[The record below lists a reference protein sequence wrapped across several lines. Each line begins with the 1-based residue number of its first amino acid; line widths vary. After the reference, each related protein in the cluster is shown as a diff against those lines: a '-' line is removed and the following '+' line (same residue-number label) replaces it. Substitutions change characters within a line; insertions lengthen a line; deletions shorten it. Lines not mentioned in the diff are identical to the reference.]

1 MGKGS
6 KNFVVN
12 RGQGSRIGMFN
23 RVNNI
28 YDFNLGSRLGSRPT
42 PGPITIPV
50 NNRSVFLIDHFFE
63 PRCSNMIKY
72 LTNIGYIP
80 DTIDTEIVSNNLG

>member
-12 RGQGSRIGMFN
+12 RGQGSRIGVFN

-28 YDFNLGSRLGSRPT
+28 DIPFVRPSPGIRPS

-80 DTIDTEIVSNNLG
+80 DTIDTEIVAV